1 MVSVRSRSVEKIG
14 IVKTRVENR
23 LAQIRKSRGVG
34 ASDLARRVH
43 VSRQT
48 IYAIEAGT
56 YVPNTEV
63 ALNLAREL
71 EVTVDELF
79 LLQEVSPKS
88 PQSLAAELLGATV
101 PSKGQ
106 PVRICQIGSRWVGV
120 PVSSAP
126 YYMPEADGV
135 IKRAGRTN
143 GRVDLVVFAKEEAAQ
158 KRLVLAGC
166 DPATGLLSR
175 MVERISGVEV
185 ISAAASSKLALTWLS
200 EGKVH
205 IAGSHLE
212 DPKTGEFNVPF
223 IRKQFPDED
232 FSVVTFARWE
242 EGLITASGNPKGVRK
257 VEDLARKS
265 IRFVNREPGSGSR
278 ALLDKLLERA
288 GMDARKIQGYD
299 RIAHGHLAAAY
310 RVFSKDADACLATRS
325 AAQTFG
331 LDFIPFLSERYDLVM
346 RRRTADLPAVKA
358 FLDVLQRA
366 TLRRKL
372 EVLAGYDT
380 SQTGMVVA

>member
-1 MVSVRSRSVEKIG
+1 MAKTSVQS
-14 IVKTRVENR
+14 R
-23 LAQIRKSRGVG
+23 LAEIRKSRGVG
-34 ASDLARRVH
+34 ASDLARRVG

-48 IYAIEAGT
+48 IYAIELGT

-79 LLQEVSPKS
+79 LLQDGLPK
-88 PQSLAAELLGATV
+88 PPESLAAEVLSAE
-101 PSKGQ
+101 PSVKGQ
-106 PVRICQIGSRWVGV
+106 PVRVCQIGSRWVSV
-120 PVSSAP
+120 PVSASP
-126 YYMPEADGV
+126 YYMPEADGI
-135 IKRAGRTN
+135 IKRTGRTN
-143 GRVDLVVFAKEEAAQ
+143 GRADLVVFAKEETSQ
-158 KRLVLAGC
+158 KRLLLAGC
-166 DPATGLLSR
+166 DPATGLLAR
-175 MVERISGVEV
+175 MVEKISGVEIV
-185 ISAAASSKLALTWLS
+185 SAAASSKLALTWLS

-205 IAGSHLE
+205 VAGSHLE
-212 DPKTGEFNVPF
+212 DPKTGEFNLPY

-242 EGLITASGNPKGVRK
+242 EGFVVAPGNPKDVRK
-257 VEDLARKS
+257 VEDLARKTV
-265 IRFVNREPGSGSR
+265 RFVNREPGSGSR
-278 ALLDKLLERA
+278 GLLDKLMERA
-288 GMDARKIQGYD
+288 GMDAEKVQGYD

-310 RVFSKDADACLATRS
+310 CVLSRDADVCLATRS

-331 LDFIPFLSERYDLVM
+331 LAFVPLHSERYDLVM
-346 RRRTADLPAVKA
+346 RKRTADLSAVKA

-380 SQTGMVVA
+380 SQTGTHVA

>member
-1 MVSVRSRSVEKIG
+1 MA
-14 IVKTRVENR
+14 KTRVQNR
-23 LAQIRKSRGVG
+23 LGEIRKSRGVG
-34 ASDLARRVH
+34 ASDLARRVR

-48 IYAIEAGT
+48 IYAIELGT

-79 LLQEVSPKS
+79 LLQEGPPK
-88 PQSLAAELLGATV
+88 PPESLAAEVLSAEHAV
-101 PSKGQ
+101 NGQ
-106 PVRICQIGSRWVGV
+106 PVRICQIGSRWVSV
-120 PVSSAP
+120 PVSASP
-126 YYMPEADGV
+126 YYMPEADGI
-135 IKRAGRTN
+135 IKRTGRTN
-143 GRVDLVVFAKEEAAQ
+143 GRADLVVFAKEEASQ

-166 DPATGLLSR
+166 DPATGLLAR
-175 MVERISGVEV
+175 MVEKISGVEIV
-185 ISAAASSKLALTWLS
+185 SAAASSKLALTWLS

-205 IAGSHLE
+205 VAGSHLE
-212 DPKTGEFNVPF
+212 DPKTGEFNLPYL
-223 IRKQFPDED
+223 RKQFPGEE

-242 EGLITASGNPKGVRK
+242 EGFVVAPGNPKHVSK
-257 VEDLARKS
+257 IEDLARKNVT
-265 IRFVNREPGSGSR
+265 FVNREPGSGSR
-278 ALLDKLLERA
+278 GLLDKLMEQA
-288 GMDARKIQGYD
+288 GMDAEKVQGYD

-310 RVFSKDADACLATRS
+310 CVVSREADVCLATRS

-331 LDFIPFLSERYDLVM
+331 LDFVPLRSERYDLVM
-346 RRRTADLPAVKA
+346 RKRTADLPAIKA

-380 SQTGMVVA
+380 SQTGTLVA

>member
-1 MVSVRSRSVEKIG
+1 
-14 IVKTRVENR
+14 VKTRVENH

-48 IYAIEAGT
+48 VYAIEAGT

-79 LLQEVSPKS
+79 LLQERSQKS
-88 PQSLAAELLGATV
+88 PESLVSEVLSAESPT
-101 PSKGQ
+101 KGQ
-106 PVRICQIGSRWVGV
+106 PVRICQIGSRWVSV
-120 PVSSAP
+120 PVSASP
-126 YYMPEADGV
+126 YYMPEADGI
-135 IKRAGRTN
+135 IKRT
-143 GRVDLVVFAKEEAAQ
+143 GRVSGRADLVVFAKDEAAQ
-158 KRLVLAGC
+158 KRLILAGC
-166 DPATGLLSR
+166 DPATGLLAR
-175 MVERISGVEV
+175 MVEKISGVEIV
-185 ISAAASSKLALTWLS
+185 SAAASSKLALTWLS

-212 DPKTGEFNVPF
+212 DPKTGEFNLPF
-223 IRKQFPDED
+223 IRKHFPDED

-242 EGLITASGNPKGVRK
+242 EGLVIAPGNPKSVRK
-257 VEDLARKS
+257 VEDLVRKN
-265 IRFVNREPGSGSR
+265 IKFVNREPGSGSR
-278 ALLDKLLERA
+278 GLLDKLLQKS
-288 GMDARKIQGYD
+288 GMEAQKVQGYD
-299 RIAHGHLAAAY
+299 RIAFGHLAAAY
-310 RVFSKDADACLATRS
+310 CVLSREADVCLATRS

-331 LDFIPFLSERYDLVM
+331 LDFIPLHSERYDLVM
-346 RRRTADLPAVKA
+346 RKRTAELPAVKA

-380 SQTGMVVA
+380 SETGTLVA

>member
-1 MVSVRSRSVEKIG
+1 M
-14 IVKTRVENR
+14 KTRVENR

-71 EVTVDELF
+71 EVTIDELF
-79 LLQEVSPKS
+79 SLQERSRKS
-88 PQSLAAELLGATV
+88 PESLPAEVLSVLA
-101 PSKGQ
+101 PANGQ
-106 PVRICQIGSRWVGV
+106 PVRICQVGSRWIGV
-120 PVSSAP
+120 PASASP
-126 YYMPEADGV
+126 YYIPEADGV
-135 IKRAGRTN
+135 IRRAGRTN
-143 GRVDLVVFAKEEAAQ
+143 GRAELAVFAKDEASQ

-166 DPATGLLSR
+166 DPAAGLLAR
-175 MVERISGVEV
+175 TVEKISGVEIV
-185 ISAAASSKLALTWLS
+185 AAAASSQLALTWLS

-212 DPKTGEFNVPF
+212 DTTSGEFNLPF
-223 IRKQFPDED
+223 LRKQFPGED
-232 FSVVTFARWE
+232 FSVVTFAQWE
-242 EGLITASGNPKGVRK
+242 QGLVTSAGNPKRVRT

-265 IRFVNREPGSGSR
+265 IRFVNRESGSGSR
-278 ALLDKLLERA
+278 GLVDQLLKAA
-288 GMDARKIQGYD
+288 GMDARKIQGYG
-299 RIAHGHLAAAY
+299 RVAYGHLAAAY
-310 RVFSKDADACLATRS
+310 CVLAQEADVCLATRS

-331 LDFIPFLSERYDLVM
+331 LDFIPLHSERYDLVM
-346 RRRTADLPAVKA
+346 RKRTADLPAVKA

-380 SQTGMVVA
+380 SQTGTVVT

>member
-1 MVSVRSRSVEKIG
+1 M
-14 IVKTRVENR
+14 KTRVENR

-48 IYAIEAGT
+48 VYAIEAGT

-79 LLQEVSPKS
+79 SLQEGSQQTPE
-88 PQSLAAELLGATV
+88 SLAAEVLSATS
-101 PSKGQ
+101 PAKGQ
-106 PVRICQIGSRWVGV
+106 PVRICQIGSRWVSV
-120 PVSSAP
+120 PVSASP
-126 YYMPEADGV
+126 YYMPEADGI
-135 IKRAGRTN
+135 IKRTGRTN
-143 GRVDLVVFAKEEAAQ
+143 GRADLVVFAKEEAAQ

-175 MVERISGVEV
+175 MVERISGVEIV
-185 ISAAASSKLALTWLS
+185 AAAASSKLALTWLS

-212 DPKTGEFNVPF
+212 DPKTGEFNLPF
-223 IRKQFPDED
+223 IRKQFPNED
-232 FSVVTFARWE
+232 FIVVTFARWE
-242 EGLITASGNPKGVRK
+242 EGLIIASGNPKSVRK
-257 VEDLARKS
+257 VEDLDRKN
-265 IRFVNREPGSGSR
+265 IKFVNREPGSGSR
-278 ALLDKLLERA
+278 ALLDQLLGKA
-288 GMDARKIQGYD
+288 GMDAQKVQGYD
-299 RIAHGHLAAAY
+299 RVAYGHLAAAY
-310 RVFSKDADACLATRS
+310 CVVSREADVCLATRS

-331 LDFIPFLSERYDLVM
+331 LDFIPLHSERYDLVM
-346 RRRTADLPAVKA
+346 RKRTADLPAVKA

-380 SQTGMVVA
+380 SQTGTIVA